1 MNLSLEMRKMWILS
15 FSARDARVR
24 FTPTTVEQGAPNI
37 L

>member
-15 FSARDARVR
+15 FSAHDARVS